1 MRKRL
6 AIYRSAKEI
15 DSLIHAFQEG
25 NLSRSQWTHE
35 AHLTVALWYLCY
47 DSEQE
52 AINAIRNGIKRYN
65 SVQGIETTKNSGYH
79 ETLTLFWVRIIR
91 RYLADESQNSS
102 IVHLANGLIA
112 KYADSLQDSSASRT
126 LPFRYYT
133 RDRLMSSE
141 ARTSWVEPDLKSLDS
156 EIVRQGFQSLSNS

>member
-1 MRKRL
+1 MKNTTL
-6 AIYRSAKEI
+6 IYRSPKEI

-79 ETLTLFWVRIIR
+79 ETLTLFWVRTIR
-91 RYLADESQNSS
+91 RYLADESQNRS
-102 IVHLANGLIA
+102 IVHLANGWIA
-112 KYADSLQDSSASRT
+112 KYADSLRDSSASRT

-133 RDRLMSSE
+133 RDRLMSWE
-141 ARTSWVEPDLKSLDS
+141 ARNNWVEPDLRAIELETVSLK
-156 EIVRQGFQSLSNS
+156 

>member
-1 MRKRL
+1 MKNTTL
-6 AIYRSAKEI
+6 IYRSPKEI

-25 NLSRSQWTHE
+25 NLSRTQWTHE

-65 SVQGIETTKNSGYH
+65 SAQGIETTKNSGYH
-79 ETLTLFWVRIIR
+79 ETLTLFWVRTIR
-91 RYLADESQNSS
+91 GYLADESQNRS

-112 KYADSLQDSSASRT
+112 KYGDRT

-133 RDRLMSSE
+133 RKCLMSWE
-141 ARTSWVEPDLKSLDS
+141 ARINWVEPDLRAIELETVSLK
-156 EIVRQGFQSLSNS
+156 

>member
-1 MRKRL
+1 MKNTTL
-6 AIYRSAKEI
+6 IYRSPKEI

-65 SVQGIETTKNSGYH
+65 QAQGIETTKNSGYH
-79 ETLTLFWVRIIR
+79 ETLTLFWVRTIR
-91 RYLADESQNSS
+91 GYLADESQNRS

-112 KYADSLQDSSASRT
+112 KYADRT

-141 ARTSWVEPDLKSLDS
+141 ARINWVEPDLSSL
-156 EIVRQGFQSLSNS
+156 ELETVSLK

>member
-6 AIYRSAKEI
+6 AIYRSPKEI
-15 DSLIHAFQEG
+15 DSLIHAFQEC

-52 AINAIRNGIKRYN
+52 AINAIRNGIKLYN
-65 SVQGIETTKNSGYH
+65 SVQGIEITQNSGYH
-79 ETLTLFWVRIIR
+79 ETLTLFWVRTIR
-91 RYLADESQNSS
+91 RYLADESQNRS

-112 KYADSLQDSSASRT
+112 KYADSLRDSSASHT

-133 RDRLMSSE
+133 RDRLMSWE
-141 ARTSWVEPDLKSLDS
+141 ARINWVEPDLRAIELETASLK
-156 EIVRQGFQSLSNS
+156 

>member
-1 MRKRL
+1 MKTTTI
-6 AIYRSAKEI
+6 IYRSPKEI

-79 ETLTLFWVRIIR
+79 ETLTLFWVRTIR
-91 RYLADESQNSS
+91 RYLADESRNRSM
-102 IVHLANGLIA
+102 VNLANGLIA
-112 KYADSLQDSSASRT
+112 KYADRT
-126 LPFRYYT
+126 LPFTYYT

-141 ARTSWVEPDLKSLDS
+141 ARINWVEPDLRSL
-156 EIVRQGFQSLSNS
+156 ELETVSLK

>member
-1 MRKRL
+1 MRKKL
-6 AIYRSAKEI
+6 AIYRSPKEI

-52 AINAIRNGIKRYN
+52 VINAIRNGIKRFN

-91 RYLADESQNSS
+91 RYLADESQNRS
-102 IVHLANGLIA
+102 IVYLANGLIA
-112 KYADSLQDSSASRT
+112 KYADSLRDSSASRN

-133 RDRLMSSE
+133 RDRLMSWE
-141 ARTSWVEPDLKSLDS
+141 ARNSWVEPDLRAIELERVSLK
-156 EIVRQGFQSLSNS
+156 

>member
-1 MRKRL
+1 MKNTTL
-6 AIYRSAKEI
+6 IYRSPKEI

-25 NLSRSQWTHE
+25 SLPRSQWTHE

-52 AINAIRNGIKRYN
+52 AINAIRNGIKLYN
-65 SVQGIETTKNSGYH
+65 SVQGIETTQNSGYH
-79 ETLTLFWVRIIR
+79 ETVTLFWVRNVG
-91 RYLADESQNSS
+91 RYLADESHNRS

-112 KYADSLQDSSASRT
+112 KYADRT

-133 RDRLMSSE
+133 RERLMSWE
-141 ARTSWVEPDLKSLDS
+141 ARINWVEPDLKSLS
-156 EIVRQGFQSLSNS
+156 SQKVRQGLKPTGLLAKVL

>member
-1 MRKRL
+1 MKNTTL
-6 AIYRSAKEI
+6 IYRSPKEI

-52 AINAIRNGIKRYN
+52 AINAIRDGIKRYN
-65 SVQGIETTKNSGYH
+65 SAQGIETTKNSGYH
-79 ETLTLFWVRIIR
+79 ETLTLFWVRTIR
-91 RYLADESQNSS
+91 GYLADESQNRS

-112 KYADSLQDSSASRT
+112 KYADRT

-133 RDRLMSSE
+133 RERLMSWE
-141 ARTSWVEPDLKSLDS
+141 ARINWVEPDKSAIDLEQVS
-156 EIVRQGFQSLSNS
+156 QK

>member
-1 MRKRL
+1 MKNTTL
-6 AIYRSAKEI
+6 IYRSPKEI

-65 SVQGIETTKNSGYH
+65 SAQGIETTKNSGYH
-79 ETLTLFWVRIIR
+79 ETLTLFWVRTIR
-91 RYLADESQNSS
+91 RYLADESQNRS

-112 KYADSLQDSSASRT
+112 KYADSLRDSSASRN

-133 RDRLMSSE
+133 RDRLMSWE
-141 ARTSWVEPDLKSLDS
+141 ARNSWVEPDLRAIELETVSLK
-156 EIVRQGFQSLSNS
+156 